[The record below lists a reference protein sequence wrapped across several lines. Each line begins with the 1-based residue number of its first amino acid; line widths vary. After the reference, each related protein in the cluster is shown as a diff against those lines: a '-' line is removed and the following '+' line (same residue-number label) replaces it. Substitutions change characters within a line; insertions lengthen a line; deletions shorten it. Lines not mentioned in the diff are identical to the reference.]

1 MSSSNKRL
9 YRPGF
14 PLLLILPIL
23 LFTLRALA
31 QEVPS
36 FPALPTGLTQL
47 IYLPIINQPRTTPVT
62 LVHAG
67 STWKYLDNGTNQGT
81 AWREPAYDDSS
92 WSQGPAQLGYGDGDE
107 TTVISYG
114 PDPSNKY
121 ITTYFRHTFT
131 VDQPREF
138 TKLNFY
144 LLRDDGA
151 VIYLNGQE
159 IVRSNLP
166 AGEITYQT
174 VTVLTMNLV
183 IENMFHLYQSDASA
197 LVSGTNVLAVEV
209 HQGDGSSSDMGF
221 DLIVEGIIEGYES
234 TTHFAAIGDYGEDS
248 NPEAAVADMV
258 ADWNPDFVITL
269 GNNNYPAGE
278 QATIDANIDK
288 YYGNF
293 IGRSFADTR
302 FFPSLG
308 NNDWGDG
315 SITSLTCAGSLCIGP
330 YFNRFDLPGNER
342 YYDYVKGPIHF
353 FVLDSNSQEP
363 DGITADSIQAAW
375 LQAALASATE
385 PWKVVYFHHPPYSSG
400 SNGNT
405 PALQWPFEEWGA
417 DLVLSGHD
425 HNYERLVVN
434 GFPYFVN
441 GAGGRNIRDCG
452 TAIPGSQICYDT
464 DFGAMTITADACRM
478 TLTFV
483 TIGFRAPTNN
493 PYIDTVLLENGLC
506 P

>member
-1 MSSSNKRL
+1 MSLSNKRF
-9 YRPGF
+9 YRGAF
-14 PLLLILPIL
+14 PLLLL
-23 LFTLRALA
+23 LTTFVFSFRTLA
-31 QEVPS
+31 QDGTFAPT
-36 FPALPTGLTQL
+36 LPTEPSV
-47 IYLPIINQPRTTPVT
+47 IYLPFVRVPRTTPVT
-62 LVHAG
+62 LIYSG
-67 STWKYLDNGTNQGT
+67 STWKFLDNGSNQGT
-81 AWREPAYDDSS
+81 TWRGLAFDDSS

-107 TTVISYG
+107 ATVVSYG

-121 ITTYFRHTFT
+121 ITTYFRYTFD
-131 VDQPREF
+131 VDFPGDF

-159 IVRSNLP
+159 VVRSNLP

-174 VTVLTMNLV
+174 VTVDTMNLV

-209 HQGDGSSSDMGF
+209 HQGSSSSSDMGF
-221 DLIVEGIIEGYES
+221 DLIVEGVTRRYEA

-248 NPEAAVADMV
+248 NQEAAVAGMV
-258 ADWNPDFVITL
+258 TNWNPDYVITL

-278 QATIDANIDK
+278 QSTITANIDK
-288 YYGNF
+288 HYGNF
-293 IGRSFADTR
+293 IGSTFVDTR

-308 NNDWGDG
+308 DHDWGDG
-315 SITSLTCAGSLCIGP
+315 SIISLTCTGSDCTGP
-330 YFNRFDLPGNER
+330 YFNHFDLPGNER
-342 YYDYVKGPIHF
+342 YYDYIKGLVHF
-353 FVLDSNSQEP
+353 FVLDSNPQEP
-363 DGITADSIQAAW
+363 DGITADSAQAEW
-375 LQAALASATE
+375 LQDALASATE
-385 PWKVVYFHHPPYSSG
+385 PWKVVYFNHPPYSSG
-400 SNGNT
+400 VYGST
-405 PALQWPFEEWGA
+405 PALQWPFKEWGA
-417 DLVLSGHD
+417 NLVLSGHD
-425 HNYERLVVN
+425 HNYERLVVD

-452 TAIPGSQICYDT
+452 TLIPGSQICYDT

-483 TIGFRAPTNN
+483 TPGVRVPTNN
-493 PYIDTVLLENGLC
+493 PYIDTVLLENDFC

>member
-1 MSSSNKRL
+1 
-9 YRPGF
+9 
-14 PLLLILPIL
+14 
-23 LFTLRALA
+23 
-31 QEVPS
+31 
-36 FPALPTGLTQL
+36 
-47 IYLPIINQPRTTPVT
+47 
-62 LVHAG
+62 
-67 STWKYLDNGTNQGT
+67 
-81 AWREPAYDDSS
+81 
-92 WSQGPAQLGYGDGDE
+92 
-107 TTVISYG
+107 
-114 PDPSNKY
+114 
-121 ITTYFRHTFT
+121 
-131 VDQPREF
+131 
-138 TKLNFY
+138 
-144 LLRDDGA
+144 
-151 VIYLNGQE
+151 
-159 IVRSNLP
+159 
-166 AGEITYQT
+166 
-174 VTVLTMNLV
+174 
-183 IENMFHLYQSDASA
+183 
-197 LVSGTNVLAVEV
+197 
-209 HQGDGSSSDMGF
+209 MGF
-221 DLIVEGIIEGYES
+221 DLIVEGVTGGYEA

-248 NPEAAVADMV
+248 RPEAAVADMV

-278 QATIDANIDK
+278 QATIESNIDK
-288 YYGNF
+288 HYRDF
-293 IGRSFADTR
+293 IGSTFATTR

-308 NNDWGDG
+308 NRDWGDG
-315 SITSLTCAGSLCIGP
+315 SITSLTCVGSVCTGP
-330 YFNRFDLPGNER
+330 YFNHFDLPGNER

-400 SNGNT
+400 FHGST

-425 HNYERLVVN
+425 HNYERLVVD

-452 TAIPGSQICYDT
+452 AAIPGSQICYDT

-483 TIGFRAPTNN
+483 TPGIRVPTNN